1 MKTHMLT
8 MRQSSTS
15 QSSTSQLYAL
25 SQSTTLSHQSTPIH
39 IQFTSQPTAT
49 LQLIHLTME
58 RHLTVLSHDMFNQ
71 CETTNKSS
79 HTDQNQ
85 CALTPMQHQLCIT
98 FMTMTITAVIAAM
111 TVTTISLLIF
121 SMESEAAQIS
131 DSTDISIAL
140 HELESA
146 DHNAQKSNIMST
158 TRPFTSPGT
167 KMLQTAMTTQRT
179 PG

>member
-1 MKTHMLT
+1 MLT

-79 HTDQNQ
+79 HTDQKRRTSLLFS
-85 CALTPMQHQLCIT
+85 ALANYAVVSLTRSRSIIMQMRLAT
-98 FMTMTITAVIAAM
+98 LEAMTI
-111 TVTTISLLIF
+111 
-121 SMESEAAQIS
+121 
-131 DSTDISIAL
+131 
-140 HELESA
+140 
-146 DHNAQKSNIMST
+146 
-158 TRPFTSPGT
+158 
-167 KMLQTAMTTQRT
+167 
-179 PG
+179 